1 MIGETI
7 SHFKILEKLGAGGTG
22 VVYKAEDLERKRVV
36 ALKFVHK
43 DKIGGE
49 REQARFEEEARAAAG
64 LDHPS
69 ICAVHAVV
77 DADEHAVIVTNFIIG
92 QTLAQIVESGP
103 VDFAS
108 AVDYA
113 VQIAEGLQAAHDGG
127 IVHRDIKSANIMVTR
142 VGGVKITDFGLAG
155 LPDRT
160 GARRGGSSAGTV
172 AYRAPEQLSGGE
184 VDQQSDIWALG
195 VVLYEMV
202 AGRLPFRGPRDAVI
216 EAILHQEPKRLSSV
230 RPDTPAAIDEVV
242 AKALAKNWED
252 RYHSAAEMLADLQAI
267 QTAIRAGETLPVATP
282 PQPRLRRLPPI
293 PWHLARSR
301 TVLIVAA
308 SVIAVTAAVILF
320 YPRGAMPFA
329 ERDWVVVAD
338 FDNFT
343 GEAVFDRSLD
353 LPLVVS
359 LEQSPYVNV
368 FPRRRTEEAL
378 ERMQKKEVGRID
390 AETAREI
397 AIREGVRVV
406 VVPAITG
413 VGDKYK
419 LSGTIRNAETGE
431 PLRSKT
437 VEANGQREVV
447 AALDEVAKWIRREL
461 GEGSRSISRTSK
473 PLERAATSSIA
484 SLQHFS
490 AGFDKQQRGELDE
503 AKRHYEYAL
512 DSDSAFALA
521 LGALGMLEWQHF
533 EMARGVDYLD
543 RAVEHIDRTTEL
555 ESCSI
560 RAAHAIAVERDLE
573 KAARIYR
580 EALKTYPDASG
591 HQARLGAVYGML
603 GRHHAAVSRYG
614 EAVRAEPTMTLA
626 YDGLATEY
634 LDYLGRVDSALVW
647 LRRLAAHEPR
657 SPRPYYYLA
666 YAYVGA
672 DSLDQAVSALERSLR
687 FDAEFVESLELLGH
701 VHWLQGRYQ
710 EAVDAFDRQYRADK
724 EQAMPRYFMGV
735 AYERMGDRANA
746 RQNYDWFRRI
756 TQWRSEDRSDDAR
769 YSIELALVLTR
780 LGQSSAARAAAGR
793 AAAIDS
799 TSFLDWARLRAVQG
813 RVDEAMVLLQRA
825 IDGGFR
831 RIILLKYHP
840 DFAALRGDPRFA
852 ALEDRYIAK

>member
-7 SHFKILEKLGAGGTG
+7 SHYKILEKLGVGGTG
-22 VVYKAEDLERKRVV
+22 VVYKAEDLERKRMV
-36 ALKFVHK
+36 ALKFVHQ
-43 DKIGGE
+43 DKLGNE
-49 REQARFEEEARAAAG
+49 RDRARFEQEAQAAAG

-77 DADEHAVIVTNFIIG
+77 DADEHVAIVMNFIIG

-103 VDFAS
+103 LDFAT
-108 AVDYA
+108 AIDHA
-113 VQIAEGLQAAHDGG
+113 VQIAEGLQAAHDSG

-160 GARRGGSSAGTV
+160 GARHGESGTV

-184 VDQQSDIWALG
+184 VDQQSDVWSLG
-195 VVLYEMV
+195 VVLYEML
-202 AGRLPFRGPRDAVI
+202 AGRLPFRGPRDKVVD
-216 EAILHQEPKRLSSV
+216 AILHQEPKRLSSV
-230 RPDTPAAIDEVV
+230 RPDTPEAIDELV
-242 AKALAKNWED
+242 AKALAKDWED
-252 RYHSAAEMLADLQAI
+252 RYNSAAEMLADLQAI
-267 QTAIRAGETLPVATP
+267 QAAMQAGETLPVATP
-282 PQPRLRRLPPI
+282 PQPRLRRLPRI

-301 TVLIVAA
+301 PVWIVAA
-308 SVIAVTAAVILF
+308 SVTAIAVAGILF

-378 ERMQKKEVGRID
+378 ERMREKEAGRID

-397 AIREGVRVV
+397 ATHEGVRVV
-406 VVPAITG
+406 VAPEITG

-419 LSGTIRNAETGE
+419 LSAAIRNAETGE

-473 PLERAATSSIA
+473 PLERATTSSIA
-484 SLQHFS
+484 GLQHFS
-490 AGFDKQQRGELDE
+490 AGLEKQQRGALEE

-512 DSDSAFALA
+512 DSDSTFALA
-521 LGALGMLEWQHF
+521 LGALGILEWQHF
-533 EMARGVDYLD
+533 DLARGVDYLN
-543 RAVEHIDRTTEL
+543 RAIEHADRTTEL
-555 ESCSI
+555 EGCSI
-560 RAAHAIAVERDLE
+560 RAAYAIAVEQDLE

-580 EALKTYPDASG
+580 KSLETYPDASG

-614 EAVRAEPTMTLA
+614 EAIRAEPTMTTA
-626 YDGLATEY
+626 HDGLATEY

-647 LRRLAAHEPR
+647 LRGLAAHEPR

-701 VHWLQGRYQ
+701 VHRLQGRYRA
-710 EAVDAFDRQYRADK
+710 AVDAFDRQYQADK
-724 EQAMPRYFMGV
+724 EQAMPRYFMGI
-735 AYERMGDRANA
+735 AYELMGDRARA
-746 RQNYDWFRRI
+746 RQSYDWFRRI

-780 LGQSSAARAAAGR
+780 LGQSNAARAAARR

-799 TSFLDWARLRAVQG
+799 TSFVDWARLRAVQG
-813 RVDEAMVLLQRA
+813 RADDAMALLQRA

-831 RIILLKYHP
+831 RLVVLKYHP